1 MSGYTNCTVRSAQR
15 TYQLVEEISGG
26 GFGVGYRAID
36 VRTAGSPEGP
46 TVYFFKVL
54 REATSAV
61 ALRELNVARR
71 HAALPRHVFVV
82 RVVDTLEQAA
92 VAVPRGSPALP
103 PVTAIVQEMCNG
115 GDLFTRLALVP
126 NKERG
131 SGVKQVAFDERFA
144 RYFCRQ
150 LIVGVNHLHSHNMC
164 AHRASPRLAPY
175 RRPRG
180 HKRDPNQTCAVTRRA
195 QLPPGSQAGQRTPLE
210 LHDGRPDHR
219 LRHQQ
224 ARRRQFQR
232 RAAARH
238 GDAARGGHA
247 GLPPA

>member
-1 MSGYTNCTVRSAQR
+1 MSGYTNCSVRSAKR
-15 TYQLVEEISGG
+15 TYELVEEISGG

-36 VRTAGSPEGP
+36 ASTKGSPDGP
-46 TVYFFKVL
+46 TVYFFKIL
-54 REATSAV
+54 RDPSSAV

-115 GDLFTRLALVP
+115 GDLFARLALVP
-126 NKERG
+126 NKDRPG
-131 SGVKQVAFDERFA
+131 CIKQVAFDERLA

-164 AHRASPRLAPY
+164 
-175 RRPRG
+175 
-180 HKRDPNQTCAVTRRA
+180 VRRA
-195 QLPPGSQAGQRTPLE
+195 PAPAAPWR
-210 LHDGRPDHR
+210 RDHGP
-219 LRHQQ
+219 Q
-224 ARRRQFQR
+224 
-232 RAAARH
+232 H
-238 GDAARGGHA
+238 G
-247 GLPPA
+247 P

>member
-36 VRTAGSPEGP
+36 VRTAGSPAGP
-46 TVYFFKVL
+46 TVYFFQVL

-71 HAALPRHVFVV
+71 HAALPRHCFVV
-82 RVVDTLEQAA
+82 RVVDTLHSAA
-92 VAVPRGSPALP
+92 VTVPRGSPALP

-115 GDLFTRLALVP
+115 GDLFARLALVP
-126 NKERG
+126 NKDRPG
-131 SGVKQVAFDERFA
+131 CIKQVAFDERLA

-164 AHRASPRLAPY
+164 VRRAPAPAAPWR
-175 RRPRG
+175 RRPRAPTG
-180 HKRDPNQTCAVTRRA
+180 P
-195 QLPPGSQAGQRTPLE
+195 
-210 LHDGRPDHR
+210 
-219 LRHQQ
+219 
-224 ARRRQFQR
+224 
-232 RAAARH
+232 
-238 GDAARGGHA
+238 
-247 GLPPA
+247 